1 MATGAKDAW
10 AVLARKSELN
20 SINLAIDDDT
30 ALASLVELLSSD
42 TSGVCLADT
51 TINGSE
57 MTRLDYPVLQALI
70 AVVQHFH
77 ESKVSL
83 TFSQFDHLQSALN
96 RYGIAGLQ
104 AGGLAL
110 RRPTIDPHHSMLA

>member
-42 TSGVCLADT
+42 TSGVSLADT